1 MIKPEQSPEHI
12 VFVPGFMCDGQL
24 FRPQIEALN
33 SKSLSYSIAVMT
45 EERTFREMAERIL
58 ETAPENFA
66 IVGLSMGGII
76 ALEVIKL
83 APERVTHL
91 ALLNTTPHEDKSIQ
105 QRKAHIQ
112 RVREGEL
119 ETIIRDELKPRYL
132 SPSTSKTTLMPL
144 VTKMGETLGLDVFI
158 RQSVALMIRKSKLDQ
173 LSDIHCP
180 TLVLTGD
187 DDTLCPPSIHL
198 QMSER
203 IPNSHLEILPN
214 CGHLSTLEAP
224 EAVTKHLFEHWNL
237 ERSNLVEFPNRW
249 AQQTQSV

>member
-1 MIKPEQSPEHI
+1 MINPMQSPEHI
-12 VFVPGFMCDGQL
+12 IFVPGFMCDAHL
-24 FRPQIEALN
+24 FRPQLEALN
-33 SKSLSYSIAVMT
+33 SKSLSYSVEVMT
-45 EERTFREMAERIL
+45 EESSFREMAQKIL
-58 ETAPENFA
+58 KTAPTNFA
-66 IVGLSMGGII
+66 LVGLSMGGII
-76 ALEVIKL
+76 ALEVTKL

-91 ALLNTTPHEDKSIQ
+91 ALLNTTPHEDRSIQ
-105 QRKAHIQ
+105 QRKVHIR
-112 RVREGEL
+112 RVRQGEL
-119 ETIIRDELKPRYL
+119 DTIIRDELKPRYL
-132 SPSTSKTTLMPL
+132 SPATAKTRLMPL
-144 VTKMGETLGLDVFI
+144 VTQMGKALGLDIFI

-203 IPNSHLEILPN
+203 LPNSHLEILPN

-237 ERSNLVEFPNRW
+237 ERSNLVEFPSRR
-249 AQQTQSV
+249 ARQTQSV